1 MVKITVSESNSK
13 NLNVAYIYNSM
24 TRYLSICGADADI
37 TFDDSRTNLV
47 MTAENRFHS
56 YLRKFTEERVAE
68 SVAIGYKYA
77 LFQKNIRPSGLS
89 ETDREVLLCALVS
102 ADFDEDKRYV
112 AERLKD
118 IRVYSIDG
126 FFNFRLQ
133 ALKEKWTGIIDCIPC
148 CFTER
153 DLKDFLDYI
162 LSEREPSIVHFK
174 DGELYDADY
183 VRLKCAALIDG
194 GLDDFSIVREVLL
207 SGATEVECLTNPPP
221 VLCDVLKKYFGSR
234 TAFRFS

>member
-89 ETDREVLLCALVS
+89 ETDREVTSLRARELRISTRINDMSPSGSKIS
-102 ADFDEDKRYV
+102 ASIPSTVFLISVCRRSKKNGGLH
-112 AERLKD
+112 RLHPV
-118 IRVYSIDG
+118 R
-126 FFNFRLQ
+126 
-133 ALKEKWTGIIDCIPC
+133 
-148 CFTER
+148 FTER

-183 VRLKCAALIDG
+183 VRLKRAALIDG
-194 GLDDFSIVREVLL
+194 GWTTFPSCGKCFW

>member
-68 SVAIGYKYA
+68 AVAIGYKYA
-77 LFQKNIRPSGLS
+77 LFQNNIRPAGLS
-89 ETDREVLLCALVS
+89 ESDRDVLLCALVS
-102 ADFDEDKRYV
+102 ADFDEDKRYI

-118 IRVYSIDG
+118 IRIYSIDG

-153 DLKDFLDYI
+153 DLRDFLDYI
-162 LSEREPSIVHFK
+162 FDEREKTVVHFK
-174 DGELYDADY
+174 EGELYDSEY
-183 VRLKCAALIDG
+183 VRLKRSALIDG
-194 GLDDFSIVREVLL
+194 GLDNNSLVRELLL
-207 SGATEVECLTNPPP
+207 SGATEVECLTNPPSS
-221 VLCDVLKKYFGSR
+221 LCDVLKKFYGGR
-234 TAFRFS
+234 VTFRFD

>member
-1 MVKITVSESNSK
+1 
-13 NLNVAYIYNSM
+13 
-24 TRYLSICGADADI
+24 
-37 TFDDSRTNLV
+37 

-153 DLKDFLDYI
+153 DL
-162 LSEREPSIVHFK
+162 
-174 DGELYDADY
+174 
-183 VRLKCAALIDG
+183 
-194 GLDDFSIVREVLL
+194 DDFSIVREVLL

>member
-77 LFQKNIRPSGLS
+77 PSGS
-89 ETDREVLLCALVS
+89 KIS
-102 ADFDEDKRYV
+102 A
-112 AERLKD
+112 
-118 IRVYSIDG
+118 SIPS
-126 FFNFRLQ
+126 
-133 ALKEKWTGIIDCIPC
+133 TV
-148 CFTER
+148 
-153 DLKDFLDYI
+153 FLI
-162 LSEREPSIVHFK
+162 SVCRRSK
-174 DGELYDADY
+174 KNGRASSTAS
-183 VRLKCAALIDG
+183 RAALPSAI
-194 GLDDFSIVREVLL
+194 
-207 SGATEVECLTNPPP
+207 
-221 VLCDVLKKYFGSR
+221 
-234 TAFRFS
+234 